1 MLGLASLCRKVNVRI
16 VLEGLGFSVLGVV
29 LYQFQTT
36 ILIFVIPLVVL
47 FKRQEYRVGI
57 LGTIGTLLGIL
68 VVKLIRGGGVE
79 GYLRDSIWILD
90 LTYPVTFLLGV
101 ALTEGSFF
109 PRLPPYGRIALFTV
123 ISGVLGI
130 PLIRYVLTD
139 PMFEAYLKA
148 QIEAMLRAVVEG
160 KTAIDLG
167 TMGTV
172 RTSEI
177 LRLSK
182 LIFANTYT
190 LGYFLTFLFN
200 WVVGSRI
207 GLRSKGIYPIGSIV
221 GNVRLPEKLIWGFL
235 LGWFGVFLT
244 LIRPLGWVSILFWN
258 IALLSTVLYGMQ
270 GVEILRYFL
279 KKLERLR
286 AIILFVIVLFLFI
299 PGLNI
304 LIMVGVPL
312 LGVSELWI
320 QYRRTVEERSEE

>member
-1 MLGLASLCRKVNVRI
+1 MNVRI
-16 VLEGLGFSVLGVV
+16 ILEGIGFSVLGVV

-36 ILIFVIPLVVL
+36 ILIFVIPIIVL
-47 FKRQEYRVGI
+47 FKRQGYRVGI
-57 LGTIGTLLGIL
+57 LGMAGTILGIL
-68 VVKLIRGGGVE
+68 LVKLIRTGGAAGA
-79 GYLRDSIWILD
+79 LREDLLFLD

-101 ALTEGSFF
+101 ALTEGSF
-109 PRLPPYGRIALFTV
+109 LSKIPPYGRITLVTIVA
-123 ISGVLGI
+123 GVLGV

-139 PMFEAYLKA
+139 PTFEAYLKG
-148 QIEAMLRAVVEG
+148 QIETMLRAVVEG
-160 KTAIDLG
+160 KTSIDLG

-190 LGYFLTFLFN
+190 VGYFLTFLFN
-200 WVVGSRI
+200 WVIGSRI
-207 GLRSKGIYPIGSIV
+207 GLRSIGMNPVESLV
-221 GNVRLPEKLIWGFL
+221 GPVHLPEKLIWGFL
-235 LGWFGVFLT
+235 LGWFGVLLT

-270 GVEILRYFL
+270 GVDILRYYL
-279 KKLERLR
+279 RKLERFR
-286 AIILFVIVLFLFI
+286 VVILFTILLFLFI

-304 LIMVGVPL
+304 LIMVGIPL

-320 QYRRTVEERSEE
+320 QYRRTVEERSEK